1 VAACLTGEK
10 LEQKVRQVAE
20 LYISILYGHVTL
32 LTHTSYTHFARV
44 VRYMWPV
51 TLYYQS
57 EIDLDPISPL
67 EVRDLVETQLGTHHI
82 G

>member
-1 VAACLTGEK
+1 VAAYLTGEK

-20 LYISILYGHVTL
+20 VYISILYSHVTSL
-32 LTHTSYTHFARV
+32 ECTSYTHFACV
-44 VRYMWPV
+44 VHYMWSV
-51 TLYYQS
+51 ALYYQS